1 MAIGSY
7 VPLFLFYFL
16 FDLFLFDPNCMVV
29 AWKPFQTIQTHIHG
43 KSKHFIH
50 SHNRKGFEIGKF
62 LLTLEIG

>member
-1 MAIGSY
+1 
-7 VPLFLFYFL
+7 
-16 FDLFLFDPNCMVV
+16 MVV